1 MGITLRHSRLRPVV
15 AWTAKP
21 PSSISN
27 CETSSTTLHA
37 TRFQAEVRG
46 GVDRNAAFVHF
57 KHETTEGQS
66 LAAAVKERS
75 QQHKE
80 LMASVRELGASV
92 NAAKARIDELNA
104 ALGNKRTE
112 TPAHAT
118 DSEHSSLLQVT
129 MVHSCFWHA
138 SQGTWSTTSINIYA
152 LSTCIVMCG
161 CQLLYRTCFAEH
173 VYT

>member
-1 MGITLRHSRLRPVV
+1 MVIDRV
-15 AWTAKP
+15 AQTVLLYRINAP
-21 PSSISN
+21 PTPLVFIPG
-27 CETSSTTLHA
+27 L
-37 TRFQAEVRG
+37 
-46 GVDRNAAFVHF
+46 D
-57 KHETTEGQS
+57 
-66 LAAAVKERS
+66 
-75 QQHKE
+75 
-80 LMASVRELGASV
+80 ELGASV